1 MKMMKTKNS
10 QFLGIGVAALL
21 LCSCATTDLLGN
33 FNLVSPSQEAK
44 LGLDISGQIAQE
56 KEIIEDPD
64 IHGFIN
70 GIGSKLVAA
79 STNPNGNYTFLV
91 IKDDTVNAFA
101 IPGGFLYVQT
111 GLINAAE
118 NEAEIAAVMA
128 HELGHAE
135 QRHPTESLSR
145 QMGAQMVM
153 DIVLGKDAGPYKQQA
168 ANLLM
173 AGGISAYSRSAELQ
187 ADEIA
192 VYVLNRAGYDPKAL
206 VSFFE
211 KLVALEQQSG
221 AGGGMTLFASHPP
234 TQERI
239 NTAKK
244 LIASFGA
251 VRSSANQLVG
261 GFEGVQQKVKQI
273 Q

>member
-1 MKMMKTKNS
+1 MMIRKKTL
-10 QFLGIGVAALL
+10 FLSACVAAFL

-33 FNLVSPSQEAK
+33 FNLISPSQETK
-44 LGLDISGQIAQE
+44 LGQDLSGQIAQE
-56 KEIIEDPD
+56 KQIIEDPD

-70 GIGSKLVAA
+70 NIGSKLVSA

-91 IKDDTVNAFA
+91 IKDGTVNAFA

-168 ANLLM
+168 VN
-173 AGGISAYSRSAELQ
+173 
-187 ADEIA
+187 
-192 VYVLNRAGYDPKAL
+192 
-206 VSFFE
+206 
-211 KLVALEQQSG
+211 
-221 AGGGMTLFASHPP
+221 
-234 TQERI
+234 
-239 NTAKK
+239 
-244 LIASFGA
+244 
-251 VRSSANQLVG
+251 
-261 GFEGVQQKVKQI
+261 
-273 Q
+273 

>member
-1 MKMMKTKNS
+1 MMIRKKTLILS
-10 QFLGIGVAALL
+10 ACAAAFL

-33 FNLVSPSQEAK
+33 FNLISPSQEIK
-44 LGLDISGQIAQE
+44 LGQDLSGQIAQE
-56 KEIIEDPD
+56 KQIIEDPD

-70 GIGSKLVAA
+70 NIGSKLVAA
-79 STNPNGNYTFLV
+79 STNPNGAYTFLV
-91 IKDDTVNAFA
+91 VKDNEVNAFA

-111 GLINAAE
+111 GLIAAAE

-145 QMGAQMVM
+145 QMGAQMIM

-192 VYVLNRAGYDPKAL
+192 VYVLNRAGYDPNAL
-206 VSFFE
+206 VTFFE

-221 AGGGMTLFASHPP
+221 ASGGMTLFASHPP

-251 VRSSANQLVG
+251 VRSDAKQLVG

-273 Q
+273 K